1 MSVDPWEGLDM
12 PMFVALFSFL
22 SSIAGP
28 LVAKVLIS
36 LGIGAVTYTGISLM
50 ISQIKTYA
58 VSMFGSVGADYAA
71 ILGLAKV
78 DVALNIVFAAVV
90 ARAVISGMDKAS
102 GSITKLG
109 SVK

>member
-1 MSVDPWEGLDM
+1 
-12 PMFVALFSFL
+12 
-22 SSIAGP
+22 
-28 LVAKVLIS
+28 
-36 LGIGAVTYTGISLM
+36 
-50 ISQIKTYA
+50 
-58 VSMFGSVGADYAA
+58 GSVGADYAA

-109 SVK
+109 SVKGN